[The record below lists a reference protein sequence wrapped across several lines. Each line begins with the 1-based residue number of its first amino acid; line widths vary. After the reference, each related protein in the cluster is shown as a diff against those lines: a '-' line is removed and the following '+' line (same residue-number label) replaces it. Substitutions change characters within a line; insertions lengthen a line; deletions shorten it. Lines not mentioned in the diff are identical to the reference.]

1 MSQFTKPD
9 FLRAGPVMTD
19 ATSRIDTDI
28 LEPVVQSDTFM
39 RFQFQNKGVLNAGS
53 RVTFSITKPDTQAYF
68 PIGVG
73 VGALIERATFKIGG
87 KTICEVQDWGH
98 YHGYE
103 SVFMD
108 QSVIKERE
116 QFLSG
121 RALSMGVS
129 YQDGQSVETDKIFL
143 ENGKE
148 KVVNVTTA
156 TNTQLLMLDLLK
168 LNSEPVFSVR
178 LDDLV
183 PCLKGQELPL
193 FNLMEDVQLEL
204 TLTEPAKR
212 VCIASGGD
220 LTKAFSVNT
229 AETRL
234 IADYTFLD
242 GEEME
247 AYRKSEQGYSYS
259 FLEPRLTKT
268 TLADAAAWGNQIRN
282 VGGAGRNVVRA
293 IVSITSEKVN
303 ASGPIK
309 TAMGDYR
316 SIAPESSAKGTYG
329 KLTSNFKKND
339 RFLYPI
345 DRSNSAL
352 HFHGVM
358 DAEGG
363 PPHIARPMYA
373 RQGWSIAEKKF
384 EGHAVGGTNQSELSG
399 QEFYTGYR
407 FNDGERVDSRG
418 LELHS
423 KIDTMSAGE
432 APFIS
437 RVWILQEKIMTI
449 VDGKADVFFT

>member
-1 MSQFTKPD
+1 MSQFTKPE
-9 FLRAGPVMTD
+9 FLKAGPVMTD
-19 ATSRIDTDI
+19 TTSRIDTDI
-28 LEPVVQSDTFM
+28 LEPVVQSDTFL
-39 RFQFQNKGVLNAGS
+39 RFQFQNKGILNAGS
-53 RVTFSITKPDTQAYF
+53 RITFSINNPATESYW

-73 VGALIERATFKIGG
+73 VGAVVSSARFLIGG

-121 RALSMGVS
+121 RALATGIS
-129 YQDGQSVETDKIFL
+129 YQDNTAKTTNKIFL

-148 KVVNVTTA
+148 KVVNVTTPA
-156 TNTQLLMLDLLK
+156 NSQLLSWDFMK
-168 LNSEPVFSVR
+168 LNSEPVFSIR

-193 FNLMEDVQLEL
+193 FNIMEDVQLEL
-204 TLTEPAKR
+204 TLAPPAKR

-220 LTKAFSVNT
+220 LTKDFSINT

-242 GEEME
+242 GEEMD
-247 AYRKSEQGYSYS
+247 AYRRSEAGYSYT

-268 TLADAAAWGNQIRN
+268 TLADASAWGNQIRN

-293 IVSITSEKVN
+293 IVSITSEKIS

-309 TAMGDYR
+309 TSLGDYR

-352 HFHGVM
+352 HYHGVM
-358 DAEGG
+358 DAQGG
-363 PPHIARPMYA
+363 PPHMARAMYA
-373 RQGWSIAEKKF
+373 RQGYSIADKKF
-384 EGHAVGGTNQSELSG
+384 EGHAVGGTNQTELSG

-418 LELHS
+418 LEIHS
-423 KIDTMSAGE
+423 KIDTMTGAQ
-432 APFIS
+432 APFVS

-449 VDGKADVFFT
+449 VDGKVDVMFT

>member
-9 FLRAGPVMTD
+9 FLKAGPVMTD

-53 RVTFSITKPDTQAYF
+53 RVTFSITKPDTEAYF

-103 SVFMD
+103 SVFLD

-129 YQDGQSVETDKIFL
+129 YQDGQSVETDRIFL

-148 KVVNVTTA
+148 KIVNVTTA

-220 LTKAFSVNT
+220 DTKAFSVNT

-247 AYRKSEQGYSYS
+247 AYRKSEQGYSYT

-268 TLADAAAWGNQIRN
+268 TLADASAWGNQIRN

-293 IVSITSEKVN
+293 VVSITSEKVN

-309 TAMGDYR
+309 TALGDYR

-329 KLTSNFKKND
+329 KLTSNFKKNCILSIGLTLLFIFTGLWTRKEVLLILLALCMHVRD
-339 RFLYPI
+339 TLLLI
-345 DRSNSAL
+345 RSSRDTLSEERPRMNYRVRSSILDTAL
-352 HFHGVM
+352 MTGRELIVVVLNF
-358 DAEGG
+358 
-363 PPHIARPMYA
+363 ILK
-373 RQGWSIAEKKF
+373 SI
-384 EGHAVGGTNQSELSG
+384 L
-399 QEFYTGYR
+399 
-407 FNDGERVDSRG
+407 
-418 LELHS
+418 
-423 KIDTMSAGE
+423 
-432 APFIS
+432 
-437 RVWILQEKIMTI
+437 
-449 VDGKADVFFT
+449 

>member
-9 FLRAGPVMTD
+9 FLKAGPVMTD

-53 RVTFSITKPDTQAYF
+53 RVTFSITKPDRESYF

-121 RALSMGVS
+121 RSLAMGVS
-129 YQDGQSVETDKIFL
+129 YDDGQSTETDRIFL

-148 KVVNVTTA
+148 KVVDTSDA
-156 TNTQLLMLDLLK
+156 TDTQLLMLDLLK

-204 TLTEPAKR
+204 TLTEQAKR

-220 LTKAFSVNT
+220 LSKSFSVNT

-247 AYRKSEQGYSYS
+247 AYRKSEKGYSYT

-268 TLADAAAWGNQIRN
+268 TLADASAWGNQIRN

-293 IVSITSEKVN
+293 VVSITSEKIN

-309 TAMGDYR
+309 TALGDYR

-373 RQGWSIAEKKF
+373 RQGYTIADKKF
-384 EGHAVGGTNQSELSG
+384 EGHAVGGTNQNELSG

-423 KIDTMSAGE
+423 KLDTMTGAE
-432 APFIS
+432 APYVS
-437 RVWILQEKIMTI
+437 RVWILQEKVMTI
-449 VDGKADVFFT
+449 VEGKADVFFT

>member
-1 MSQFTKPD
+1 MSQFTKPN
-9 FLRAGPVMTD
+9 FLKAGPVMTD

-39 RFQFQNKGVLNAGS
+39 RFQFQNKGILNPGS
-53 RVTFSITKPDTQAYF
+53 RITFSINNPSTESYY

-73 VGALIERATFKIGG
+73 VGAVVERATFKIGG

-103 SVFMD
+103 SIFMD

-121 RALSMGVS
+121 RSLATGIS
-129 YQDGQSVETDKIFL
+129 YKDKTAKTTDRIFL

-148 KVVNVTTA
+148 KVVNFTTA
-156 TNTQLLMLDLLK
+156 ANTQLLSWDFMK

-193 FNLMEDVQLEL
+193 FNISGDVQLEL
-204 TLTEPAKR
+204 TLSSPAKR

-220 LTKAFSVNT
+220 DTKPFSINT

-242 GEEME
+242 GEEMD
-247 AYRKSEQGYSYS
+247 AYRRSEAGYSYT

-268 TLADAAAWGNQIRN
+268 TLADASAWGNQIRN

-293 IVSITSEKVN
+293 IVSITSEKVS

-309 TAMGDYR
+309 TSLGDYR

-329 KLTSNFKKND
+329 KLTANFRKND

-352 HFHGVM
+352 HYHGLM
-358 DAEGG
+358 DAHGG
-363 PPHIARPMYA
+363 PAHTARAMYA
-373 RQGWSIAEKKF
+373 RQGYSIADKKF
-384 EGHAVGGTNQSELSG
+384 EGHSVGGVNQTELSG

-423 KIDTMSAGE
+423 KIDTMTAAE
-432 APFIS
+432 APFVS

-449 VDGKADVFFT
+449 VDGEVDVMFT

>member
-9 FLRAGPVMTD
+9 FLKAGPVMTD

-53 RVTFSITKPDTQAYF
+53 RVTFSITKPDTESYY

-121 RALSMGVS
+121 RALSVGVS
-129 YQDGQSVETDKIFL
+129 YDDGQSVETDRIFL

-148 KVVNVTTA
+148 KVVDTTTA
-156 TNTQLLMLDLLK
+156 TDTQLLMLDLLK

-204 TLTEPAKR
+204 TLTEQAKR

-220 LTKAFSVNT
+220 DTKSFSVNT

-242 GEEME
+242 GAEME
-247 AYRKSEQGYSYS
+247 AYRKSEQGYSYT

-268 TLADAAAWGNQIRN
+268 TLADASAWGNQIRN

-293 IVSITSEKVN
+293 VVSITSEKIN

-309 TAMGDYR
+309 TALGDYR

-363 PPHIARPMYA
+363 PPHIARTMYA
-373 RQGWSIAEKKF
+373 RQGYSLADKKF
-384 EGHAVGGTNQSELSG
+384 EGHVVGGVNQKELSG

-423 KIDTMSAGE
+423 KLDTMTGAE
-432 APFIS
+432 APYVS
-437 RVWILQEKIMTI
+437 RVWILQEKVMTI
-449 VDGKADVFFT
+449 VDGKADVMFT

>member
-9 FLRAGPVMTD
+9 FLKAGPVMTD

-53 RVTFSITKPDTQAYF
+53 RVTFSITKPDTEAYF

-129 YQDGQSVETDKIFL
+129 YQDGQSVETDRIFL

-168 LNSEPVFSVR
+168 LDSEPVFSVR

-193 FNLMEDVQLEL
+193 FNIMEDVQLEL

-220 LTKAFSVNT
+220 DTKAFSVNT
-229 AETRL
+229 KETRL

-247 AYRKSEQGYSYS
+247 AYRKSEQGYSYT

-268 TLADAAAWGNQIRN
+268 TLAEASAWGNQIRN

-293 IVSITSEKVN
+293 VVSITSEKIN

-309 TAMGDYR
+309 TALGDYR

-373 RQGWSIAEKKF
+373 RQGYSIADKKF
-384 EGHAVGGTNQSELSG
+384 EGHVVGGTNQSELSG

-423 KIDTMSAGE
+423 KIDTMTGAE
-432 APFIS
+432 APFVS
-437 RVWILQEKIMTI
+437 RVWILQEKVMTI

>member
-9 FLRAGPVMTD
+9 FLKAGPVMTD

-53 RVTFSITKPDTQAYF
+53 RVTFSITKPDTEAYF

-129 YQDGQSVETDKIFL
+129 YQDGQSVETDRIFL

-220 LTKAFSVNT
+220 DTKAFSVNT
-229 AETRL
+229 KETRL

-247 AYRKSEQGYSYS
+247 AYRKSELGYSYT

-268 TLADAAAWGNQIRN
+268 TLADASAWGNQIRN

-309 TAMGDYR
+309 TALGDYR

-373 RQGWSIAEKKF
+373 RQGYSIADKKF
-384 EGHAVGGTNQSELSG
+384 EGHVVGGTNQSELSG

-423 KIDTMSAGE
+423 KIDTMTGAE
-432 APFIS
+432 APFVS

>member
-9 FLRAGPVMTD
+9 FLKAGPVMTD

-53 RVTFSITKPDTQAYF
+53 RVTFSITKPDTESYY

-121 RALSMGVS
+121 RALSVGVS
-129 YQDGQSVETDKIFL
+129 YEDGQLVETDRIFL

-148 KVVNVTTA
+148 KVVNTTTA

-193 FNLMEDVQLEL
+193 FNIMEDVQLEL
-204 TLTEPAKR
+204 TLTAPAKR

-220 LTKAFSVNT
+220 DTKAFSVNT
-229 AETRL
+229 KETRL

-247 AYRKSEQGYSYS
+247 AYRRSEQGYSYT

-268 TLADAAAWGNQIRN
+268 TLADASAWGNQIRN

-293 IVSITSEKVN
+293 VVSITSEKVS

-309 TAMGDYR
+309 TALGDYR

-373 RQGWSIAEKKF
+373 RQGWSIADKKF
-384 EGHAVGGTNQSELSG
+384 EGHVVGGTNQTELSG

-423 KIDTMSAGE
+423 KLDSMAAAE
-432 APFIS
+432 APYVS
-437 RVWILQEKIMTI
+437 RCWILQEKIMTI
-449 VDGKADVFFT
+449 VDGKVDVMFT

>member
-9 FLRAGPVMTD
+9 FLKAGPVMTD

-53 RVTFSITKPDTQAYF
+53 RVTFSITKPDTEAYY

-129 YQDGQSVETDKIFL
+129 YQDGQSVETDRIFL

-168 LNSEPVFSVR
+168 LDSEPVFSVR

-220 LTKAFSVNT
+220 DTKAFSVNT
-229 AETRL
+229 KETRL

-247 AYRKSEQGYSYS
+247 AYRKSEQGYSYT

-293 IVSITSEKVN
+293 VVSITSEKVS

-309 TAMGDYR
+309 TALGDYR

-363 PPHIARPMYA
+363 PPHIARSMYA
-373 RQGWSIAEKKF
+373 RQGWSIADKKF

-399 QEFYTGYR
+399 QQFYTGYR

-423 KIDTMSAGE
+423 KIDTMSVGE
-432 APFIS
+432 APFVS
-437 RVWILQEKIMTI
+437 RVWILQEKVMTI